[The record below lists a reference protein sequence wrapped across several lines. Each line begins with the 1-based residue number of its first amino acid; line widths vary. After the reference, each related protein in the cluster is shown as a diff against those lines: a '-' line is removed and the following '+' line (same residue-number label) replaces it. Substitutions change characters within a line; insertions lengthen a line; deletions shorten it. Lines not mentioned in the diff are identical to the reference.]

1 MERILDR
8 VELVGK
14 QDLINIINIVVSCKI
29 NLPDVF
35 NVDSIYEDL

>member
-1 MERILDR
+1 MERILDM

-14 QDLINIINIVVSCKI
+14 QDLINIINVVVSCKT